1 MRKAS
6 VVLALVL
13 VACTHGAAVADRLYC
28 GLSMPDGGVVSE
40 GQLEAVVRDEVVSR
54 FPEGFTLWR
63 ARGVYRG
70 GHEESM
76 VIEILHPHDARTD
89 RAIEDIA
96 AAYRTRFHQTS
107 VLRVRVPARMEF
119 IE

>member
-1 MRKAS
+1 MRRTA
-6 VVLALVL
+6 VLLAFVF
-13 VACTHGAAVADRLYC
+13 VACAHGGVVADRLYC
-28 GLSMPDGGVVSE
+28 GLSIPAGGVVAESE
-40 GQLEAVVRDEVVSR
+40 LQAFVQDEVVSR
-54 FPEGFTLWR
+54 FPEGFTIWR

-76 VIEILHPHDARTD
+76 VIEILHPRDPKTD
-89 RAIEDIA
+89 YDIEQIA
-96 AAYRTRFHQTS
+96 DAYRKKFHQTS

>member
-1 MRKAS
+1 
-6 VVLALVL
+6 
-13 VACTHGAAVADRLYC
+13 
-28 GLSMPDGGVVSE
+28 
-40 GQLEAVVRDEVVSR
+40 
-54 FPEGFTLWR
+54 
-63 ARGVYRG
+63 
-70 GHEESM
+70 M

-89 RAIEDIA
+89 RAIEEIA